1 MSIDHSSYD
10 VPDHFRQFFEKGLF
24 ADRSAFDFKF
34 QQHEPSWGICRQ
46 VTYGNIDHSGFLR
59 ARDYDSLLQLVI
71 GFID

>member
-34 QQHEPSWGICRQ
+34 QQHEPGE
-46 VTYGNIDHSGFLR
+46 YAGNIDSGFLR
-59 ARDYDSLLQLVI
+59 ARDYDSLLQVI
-71 GFID
+71 LGFID